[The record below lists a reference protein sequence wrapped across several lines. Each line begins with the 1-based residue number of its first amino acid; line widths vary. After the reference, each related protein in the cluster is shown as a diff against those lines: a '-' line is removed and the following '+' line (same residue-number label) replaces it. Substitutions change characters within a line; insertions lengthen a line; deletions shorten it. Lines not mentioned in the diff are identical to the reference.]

1 MNMKKII
8 SWGMML
14 AAAFTLTN
22 CAKEIENPNQ
32 QPEVTGYPF
41 EIIASTV
48 DTKTVN
54 DDMSTKWAAED
65 KINLIHKESGNTEAS
80 YVSEEAFTIAS
91 EDLADGRFTG
101 TLANPL
107 VSGSH
112 DWYVLYPYSSFT
124 KTPEKSGYLPIGCE
138 PAKNQVQI
146 QEGNSSMAHIAGPNY
161 PLWGNVKGVAHDEKP
176 ELVMSHVSSLIK
188 VVVTNA
194 TETPLT
200 VENIAFTAPVDI
212 LGTYYINFAGE
223 NVVCTNSGTQY
234 VSKTAT
240 LNVNNGE
247 AIEAGM
253 SAEFY
258 LAVRPFTAEA
268 GSSLTLAVNGY
279 SKVPKALTNDITFHA
294 GKIKTLNFA
303 YDYVAP
309 AGEQTVTFDFTSAE
323 ELADLGIT
331 LPDVDGGTNVTSL
344 AKGQVTLVAEGG
356 STITRIYNSAG
367 KYDLRAYKGATL
379 TFSVPS
385 GYIITDVT
393 LEGSATSI
401 STSVVPSNPVV
412 LTVAADASTQKI
424 SKITVTYAEGEVEVV
439 PLTMNEV
446 ECANATSNSL
456 TFTWLPVDG
465 AVGYKVSVD
474 GGVNYGEVQDE
485 TSYTWENLEPETEY
499 TLYVKAIGNGLNT
512 SDSEPVSSMATTDEE
527 QEGVVTMST
536 TFTFT
541 GSNGQKEFT
550 VTKAPIKIAFAKGNG
565 SNLPYDHS
573 NEHIRV
579 YTGNTMTFSG
589 GTIVKIELKYS
600 DTNYPGTGTTA
611 NGGTLSQN
619 TTTKTWTWVGNSTTV
634 VLTGGSKQGRY
645 DSITVYYESNGTPPD
660 PIQLTMSDVTCSAQ
674 TANSLTFKWD
684 TVDGAT
690 GYEVSFD
697 GGEAETIT
705 EKTYTAEGLDPE
717 SEYEI
722 SVKAI
727 GDGTYYLTSDSKTC
741 SATTTAASTVPS
753 GNTYTKYSGTLVEG
767 DYIIVYNSYAMTASV
782 SSDRFTNTTVS
793 PSNNTIT
800 NPDESIVWHIAKSG
814 DYWTI
819 YNDKVGKYA
828 ASTGAK
834 NKAQLLASG
843 TDDKSLWTVTGTST
857 YEFVNKKN
865 KANGVNSNLRNNNT
879 YGFACYATGT
889 GGALTL
895 YKKN

>member
-1 MNMKKII
+1 MKMNMKKII

-14 AAAFTLTN
+14 AAAFTLIN

-54 DDMSTKWAAED
+54 DGVHTNWSAGDQ
-65 KINLIHKESGNTEAS
+65 INLIHAAAGTET
-80 YVSEEAFTIAS
+80 YVSEAAFTIAA
-91 EDLADGRFTG
+91 EDLAEGRFTG
-101 TLANPL
+101 TLKGAL
-107 VSGSH
+107 TDGTH
-112 DWYVLYPYSSFT
+112 DWYVLYPYSSYT
-124 KTPEKSGYLPIGCE
+124 ASPEKSGYLPIGCE
-138 PAKNQVQI
+138 PFKSQVQI
-146 QEGNSSMAHIAGPNY
+146 QEGNGSIAHIAGPNY
-161 PLWGNVKGVAHDEKP
+161 PLWGNVKGVGHDEKP

-212 LGTYYINFAGE
+212 VGTYYINFAGE
-223 NVVCTNSGTQY
+223 TVECTNSGTDY

-247 AIEAGM
+247 AIESGM

-279 SKVPKALTNDITFHA
+279 TKEPKILTNALTFHA

-323 ELADLGIT
+323 ELADLGIA
-331 LPDVDGGTNVTSL
+331 LPEVDGGTNVTSL

-424 SKITVTYAEGEVEVV
+424 SKITVTYVEGEVEVV
-439 PLTMNEV
+439 PLIMNEV

-541 GSNGQKEFT
+541 GSNGQKDFS
-550 VTKAPIKIAFAKGNG
+550 VTRAPIKIAFAQVTG
-565 SNLPYDHS
+565 SYAPNDHGDG
-573 NEHIRV
+573 HVRV
-579 YTGNTMTFSG
+579 YKGNTMTFTG
-589 GTIVKIELKYS
+589 ANIVKIELTY
-600 DTNYPGTGTTA
+600 TTA
-611 NGGTLSQN
+611 NYSGSGLSAGVGTLTQN
-619 TTTKTWTWVGNSTTV
+619 TNTETWTWVGSSTSV
-634 VLTGGSKQGRY
+634 VLTGGTTQGRY
-645 DSITVYYESNGTPPD
+645 SSIVVYYES
-660 PIQLTMSDVTCSAQ
+660 
-674 TANSLTFKWD
+674 
-684 TVDGAT
+684 
-690 GYEVSFD
+690 
-697 GGEAETIT
+697 
-705 EKTYTAEGLDPE
+705 
-717 SEYEI
+717 
-722 SVKAI
+722 
-727 GDGTYYLTSDSKTC
+727 DGTIPEQPTLSPRNLAFSET
-741 SATTTAASTVPS
+741 SATATMEQAFNAPNLTGAKVDDVEYTSSNTGVATV
-753 GNTYTKYSGTLVEG
+753 N
-767 DYIIVYNSYAMTASV
+767 
-782 SSDRFTNTTVS
+782 
-793 PSNNTIT
+793 
-800 NPDESIVWHIAKSG
+800 
-814 DYWTI
+814 
-819 YNDKVGKYA
+819 
-828 ASTGAK
+828 ASTGAVTLVGAGTTTITATAPETGEYEAGTASYILTVSA
-834 NKAQLLASG
+834 AQGGGNPGQPTTVTIKVQEYASTYSWVNGTQYKTLKLDDVITATVSGGSNTGKYYTSGYEWRIYQTESPSLIISAAEGKTIETVKITYNVSNTGVLTLNSSNISSG
-843 TDDKSLWTVTGTST
+843 TIVSVNATSVTFGVGNTGTKT
-857 YEFVNKKN
+857 
-865 KANGVNSNLRNNNT
+865 NGQVKITAIEVVYNN
-879 YGFACYATGT
+879 
-889 GGALTL
+889 
-895 YKKN
+895 